1 MPPALR
7 NLLLPPQPKAIYVG
21 KPKKTDVSRKINV
34 ERGEGDVSFEQ
45 MTVDSFAIMYNSHS
59 CPPSI
64 FQIKLGD
71 NANARLSMGLSLVKV
86 TSQDTERRSLTLRFL
101 KPIVKKMTKETATR
115 ADAFKELTTATWEE
129 EATFSTDADLAG
141 STFVAWDRDE
151 GDVHFPKEQYDQA
164 VTTIKIQLKELK
176 QVHSLFV
183 FVSWGFFL
191 RESNYQ
197 TINRLHFI
205 NSFIKDVNVSNV
217 LFPFTLLVTYSST

>member
-1 MPPALR
+1 
-7 NLLLPPQPKAIYVG
+7 
-21 KPKKTDVSRKINV
+21 
-34 ERGEGDVSFEQ
+34 
-45 MTVDSFAIMYNSHS
+45 
-59 CPPSI
+59 
-64 FQIKLGD
+64 
-71 NANARLSMGLSLVKV
+71 
-86 TSQDTERRSLTLRFL
+86 
-101 KPIVKKMTKETATR
+101 MTKETATR

-151 GDVHFPKEQYDQA
+151 GDVPFPKEQYDQA

-183 FVSWGFFL
+183 FVSCGFFL